1 MEKSKTFGEFP
12 IVLQPLVRFLNRI
25 TSPEGC
31 TAVDARKLK
40 DYNHELANE
49 VGFYQRRI
57 AILER
62 EQKFMR
68 DPERTLI
75 CDVLANGQLLPDP
88 EGTRYGNRPN
98 VTGESERAE

>member
-1 MEKSKTFGEFP
+1 MEKQNTFSEFP
-12 IVLQPLVRFLNRI
+12 IVLQPFVRFLNRI

-40 DYNHELANE
+40 DYNHGLADE
-49 VGFYQRRI
+49 VDFYKRRI
-57 AILER
+57 SILER

-88 EGTRYGNRPN
+88 KGKRYGNRPN
-98 VTGESERAE
+98 AKSEVPQ